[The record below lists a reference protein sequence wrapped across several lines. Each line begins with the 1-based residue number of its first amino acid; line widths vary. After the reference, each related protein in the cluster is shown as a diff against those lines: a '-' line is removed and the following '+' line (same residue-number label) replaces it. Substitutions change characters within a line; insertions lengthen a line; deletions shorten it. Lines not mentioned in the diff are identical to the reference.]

1 MRSIISFLVLITAV
15 LYSSAQEQS
24 SVLAEVREVTVFT
37 NGAEIASKARLSLP
51 KGNVRLIVQ
60 NVARDLDV
68 KSVQLTGPEGMTIL
82 SIAQES
88 DPDIVITN
96 SGAKRLKDSLAI
108 AIAQQEL
115 LTNKQNAVQG
125 ALNILNNDKLLGGS
139 AGSVNLAEVSKLVD
153 YYQTKALELKT
164 QLLKLDKDL
173 MAQNKTIAKL
183 KERLRAY
190 TGDGGQLALQLVNS
204 KAIQGDMFITYMSY
218 SANWQAY
225 YDLKVDD
232 INKPMQL
239 MYKAKVTQRTGVDWK
254 NVKLSLATGNPTNS
268 GNAPVLQPSY
278 ANYYRPEAILARKNT
293 MQHRVQSFGAVVAME
308 EVAVDAGSPF
318 LSARPKT
325 SIVENQLNITFDI
338 DMPYDI
344 ASNGQAHS
352 VSLKEFEVPVAFKY
366 YAVPK
371 LDKDAFFV
379 GEVTDFEKLN
389 LIPGEANVIFENT
402 FAGQSFIDPNVTAD
416 TLNLSM
422 GRDKSI
428 VIKRER
434 ILDKKS
440 TQVGGSTKRQVYTYE
455 IKVRNT
461 KSSPVQ
467 LVLKDQYPISTDKSI
482 EIELTEAGGAAV
494 NKETGLLSWEL
505 DLKPGETQTYRFT
518 FTVKHPKDKNVVF
531 N

>member
-1 MRSIISFLVLITAV
+1 MRSIIWFLVMIMTV
-15 LYSSAQEQS
+15 SFSSAQEQFS
-24 SVLAEVREVTVFT
+24 ALAEVKEVTVFT
-37 NGAEIASKARLSLP
+37 NGGEIVSKAKVSLP
-51 KGNVRLIVQ
+51 KGNVILVIQ

-82 SIAQES
+82 SISQES
-88 DPDIVITN
+88 DPDIAITN
-96 SGAKRLKDSLAI
+96 SGAKRLKDSLE
-108 AIAQQEL
+108 IAQAQKDL
-115 LTNKQNAVQG
+115 LVNKQNAVQG

-153 YYQTKALELKT
+153 YYQTKAFELKT
-164 QLLKLDKDL
+164 QLLKIDKEL
-173 MAQNKTIAKL
+173 ITQQKVIAQL
-183 KERLRAY
+183 QQRLRVY

-218 SANWQAY
+218 SAHWQAY

-239 MYKAKVTQRTGVDWK
+239 MYKAKVSQRTGVDWK
-254 NVKLSLATGNPTNS
+254 NIKLSLSTGNPTNS

-278 ANYYRPEAILARKNT
+278 ANYYRPEAIMARRNK
-293 MQHRVQSFGAVVAME
+293 MQHRVQAFGATAVVE
-308 EVAVDAGSPF
+308 EVATDAGAS
-318 LSARPKT
+318 LLLASPKT
-325 SIVENQLNITFDI
+325 SINENQLNVTFDI

-344 ASNGQAHS
+344 VSNGQPHS
-352 VSLKEFEVPVAFKY
+352 VSLKEFEVPVTFNY

-379 GEVTDFEKLN
+379 AEVTDFEKLN
-389 LIPGEANVIFENT
+389 LIPGEANIIFENT
-402 FAGQSFIDPNVTAD
+402 FAGQSFLDPNITTD

-428 VIKRER
+428 TIKRER
-434 ILDKKS
+434 VLDQKS
-440 TQVGGSTKRQVYTYE
+440 TQVGGSTKKQLYTYD
-455 IKVRNT
+455 IKVRNSK
-461 KSSPVQ
+461 KSAVQ
-467 LVLKDQYPISTDKSI
+467 LLLKDQYPISTDKSI
-482 EIELTEAGGAAV
+482 EIELIDDGGATV

-505 DLKPGETQTYRFT
+505 TLKPGETQTYRFT
-518 FTVKHPKDKNVVF
+518 FLVKHPKDKNVVF